1 MGHKEIPIWVTP
13 IPTPTQRLG
22 NACIA
27 SSPPKLTQSPERE
40 AWRGKKVWLHTM
52 SCKFAMTQIVHSQ
65 VMCMEDQCFVHQCVW
80 TSYWQND
87 GDRSADSTITREAIC
102 RVSGAGTHL
111 DCAFS
116 SIPINNLLSIFSY
129 FALVSFST
137 PPPSP
142 PRLSF
147 SYFFSP

>member
-1 MGHKEIPIWVTP
+1 
-13 IPTPTQRLG
+13 
-22 NACIA
+22 
-27 SSPPKLTQSPERE
+27 
-40 AWRGKKVWLHTM
+40 M

-137 PPPSP
+137 PPPAPHAFLSLISSLHRVLGGPSCLGATADSP
-142 PRLSF
+142 PKLSHNAEASKEVQESKQSIF
-147 SYFFSP
+147 HHLSVC